1 MGYMN
6 KAKPKVGQFGGV
18 AGPPGPTGLP
28 GPSGPPGPAGTGFTL
43 SATGNFDLQSK
54 KLENVSAATNGSDAV
69 VKSQVFV
76 ADGNGNL
83 EMDRKQIKNLTTD
96 ESVASCAVNM
106 ATLRKHSATIGDIDL
121 QEKYNVL
128 NSKQRNLNELKTHYD
143 SLVSFEEVK
152 QNFLSRVETFAMGTT
167 LDMNSN
173 VILNLKDPK
182 LGKEPATKDYA
193 DTKLSLSGGRM
204 TGSINMGTYEITNL
218 ANPTGNSSAATKSY
232 VDTEDAKHLPKAG
245 GTMSGAI
252 NMGTSKITNLGNPTG
267 NNDAATKAYADA
279 NLPKAGGTM
288 SGAINMGTSK
298 ITNLGEPT
306 ANSDAATKH
315 FVEQSHIS
323 QSGMSQNVFLYQMQ
337 DVLESSAES
346 NITVN
351 GILAFPNTPHT
362 LFKKAY
368 NFDIGK
374 SALNEYNARI
384 GFNFYQL
391 PVGTYTYVVEY
402 FPPTMTNVSVDCRS
416 TPLNVNKQIFKQF
429 PTYVKN
435 IVQIHKWTLAA
446 PDYLMV
452 DIKSNGVASSPA
464 KGRGWMIVYGIEGTH
479 NDVSSSVLDTP
490 FLISGGSMLMQVPL
504 DMRSQVIQN
513 LPLPTGATQAAS
525 KEYVDISGLFSIL
538 GQATATYV
546 DGYIK
551 ENAECLYSVE
561 RGTKAE
567 VTYTASSRAILNLND
582 QTLSGLNATQSV
594 LSRRPILS
602 TTKNAKRF
610 YFTFNGTKRMTSL
623 IDMNPA
629 SGASDI
635 VHVFMLFRLATHAGS
650 DPNFRNGLFGH
661 DNGGWDKFAC
671 FVPNT
676 NNLIIA
682 GANKDGSEAHTGFNV
697 QVTANEWQSKA
708 NASELNKWCCLS
720 IHWDVPGGA
729 KKSSCWV
736 NGKKVKSFTSRTSLG
751 SNRMTFGDINPN
763 GGVGLNGDVQLFLL
777 YKGFGMSELIIKAH
791 HKMICERYGV
801 DHDKISFP

>member
-6 KAKPKVGQFGGV
+6 KAKKGGPVGGV
-18 AGPPGPTGLP
+18 EGPAGPP
-28 GPSGPPGPAGTGFTL
+28 GPSGPPGAGFTL
-43 SATGNFDLQSK
+43 SATGNFDIQRR

-76 ADGNGNL
+76 ADGDGNL
-83 EMDRKQIKNLTTD
+83 EMSQKQIKNLKTD
-96 ESVASCAVNM
+96 ESVDLCAVNM
-106 ATLRKHSATIGDIDL
+106 ATLKRHSAAAGDIDL

-128 NSKQRNLNELKTHYD
+128 NSKQRSLNELKTHYD

-152 QNFLSRVETFAMGTT
+152 QNFLSRVETYAMGTT
-167 LDMNSN
+167 LDMNHN
-173 VILNLKDPK
+173 AILNLKDPK

-193 DTKLSLSGGRM
+193 DKKLALTGGRM
-204 TGSINMGTYEITNL
+204 TNSINMGNHEITNL
-218 ANPTGNSSAATKSY
+218 ADPIGNSNAATKSY
-232 VDTEDAKHLPKAG
+232 VDTEDAKQLPKAG

-288 SGAINMGTSK
+288 TGAINMGTSK

-315 FVEQSHIS
+315 FVEKSHVS
-323 QSGMSQNVFLYQMQ
+323 QSGMPRNVFIFQMQ
-337 DVLESSAES
+337 DVLESSSQS

-351 GILAFPNTPHT
+351 GILKFANSPHT

-374 SALNEYNARI
+374 SASNEYNARI
-384 GFNFYQL
+384 GFNFY
-391 PVGTYTYVVEY
+391 PVPTGAYTYVVEY
-402 FPPTMTNVSVDCRS
+402 FPPTQTNVSVDCRS

-429 PTYVKN
+429 AAPAFPTYVKN
-435 IVQIHKWTLAA
+435 IVQIHKWQKTA

-452 DIKSNGVASSPA
+452 DIKSVGDASSPA
-464 KGRGWMIVYGIEGTH
+464 KGEGWMIVYGIEGTH

-504 DMRSQVIQN
+504 DMRNQVIRN
-513 LPLPTGATQAAS
+513 LPLPTAATQAAS
-525 KEYVDISGLFSIL
+525 KEYVDISGIFSIL

-561 RGTKAE
+561 RGTKE
-567 VTYTASSRAILNLND
+567 ELRFNSSTRAISSLFD
-582 QTLSGLNATQSV
+582 QTLSGLNATQTTSA
-594 LSRRPILS
+594 LQPKLS

-610 YFTFNGTKRMTSL
+610 FFTFDGSKRMLSN
-623 IDMNPA
+623 IDLNPGGGNG
-629 SGASDI
+629 GAANDI
-635 VHVFMLFRLATHAGS
+635 VHVFILFRLTTHSGS
-650 DPNFRNGLFGH
+650 NQHFRNGLFGH
-661 DNGGWDKFAC
+661 DNGGWDKFVA
-671 FVPNT
+671 FNPQNS
-676 NNLIIA
+676 NNLIIS
-682 GANKDGSEAHTGFNV
+682 G
-697 QVTANEWQSKA
+697 TANQKIEVGGNDWQTNA
-708 NASELNKWCCLS
+708 NATELTKWCCMS
-720 IHWDVPGGA
+720 IHWDVPAGA

-736 NGKKVKSFTSRTSLG
+736 NGKKVKAFTARTSQG
-751 SNRMTFGDINPN
+751 SSRMTFGDLDPN
-763 GGVGLNGDVQLFLL
+763 GVAGLNGDIQLFLL
-777 YKGFGMSELIIKAH
+777 YKGWGMSELIIKAH
-791 HKMICERYGV
+791 HKMICERYRV
-801 DHDKISFP
+801 THDAISFP

>member
-1 MGYMN
+1 MKPSKMGYTN
-6 KAKPKVGQFGGV
+6 KSKKTLQSGLVGGV
-18 AGPPGPTGLP
+18 EGPPGPTGP
-28 GPSGPPGPAGTGFTL
+28 PGPPGPSGPSGPSGPPGAGFTL

-76 ADGNGNL
+76 ADGDGNL
-83 EMDRKQIKNLTTD
+83 EMSQKQIKNLTTD
-96 ESVASCAVNM
+96 ESVDLCAVNM
-106 ATLRKHSATIGDIDL
+106 ATLKKHSAAIGDIDL

-128 NSKQRNLNELKTHYD
+128 NSKQRSLNELKTHYD

-167 LDMNSN
+167 LDMNN
-173 VILNLKDPK
+173 NAILNLKDPK

-193 DTKLSLSGGRM
+193 DGKLSLSGGSM
-204 TGSINMGTYEITNL
+204 TGSINMGAHEITNL
-218 ANPTGNSSAATKSY
+218 ATPTVATQAATKKY
-232 VDTEDAKHLPKAG
+232 ADDLDTAVRAKITQEKTALQNLIRQKLALTG
-245 GTMSGAI
+245 GTMSGDL
-252 NMGTSKITNLGNPTG
+252 NMG
-267 NNDAATKAYADA
+267 DQ
-279 NLPKAGGTM
+279 
-288 SGAINMGTSK
+288 K

-323 QSGMSQNVFLYQMQ
+323 QSGMPQNVFLYQML

-351 GILAFPNTPHT
+351 GILTFPNTPHT

-435 IVQIHKWTLAA
+435 IVQIHKWQLAA

-452 DIKSNGVASSPA
+452 DIKSNGDASSPA

-490 FLISGGSMLMQVPL
+490 FLIKRGSMLMQVPL
-504 DMRSQVIQN
+504 DMRSQVIRN
-513 LPLPTGATQAAS
+513 LPLPTAATQAAS
-525 KEYVDISGLFSIL
+525 KEYVDISGIFSIL

-567 VTYTASSRAILNLND
+567 VSYTASSRAILSLND
-582 QTLSGLNATQSV
+582 QTLSGLNATQSIV
-594 LSRRPILS
+594 SRRPILS
-602 TTKNAKRF
+602 TTKHAKRF
-610 YFTFNGTKRMTSL
+610 YFTFDGTKRMTSL
-623 IDMNPA
+623 INLNP

-635 VHVFMLFRLATHAGS
+635 VHVFMLFRLVTHAGS

-671 FVPNT
+671 FTANT
-676 NNLIIA
+676 NNLVIA
-682 GANKDGSEAHTGFNV
+682 GANKDGSEAHGGFNV
-697 QVTANEWQSKA
+697 QVTAANGWQSKA

-720 IHWDVPGGA
+720 IHWDVPAGA

-736 NGKKVKSFTSRTSLG
+736 NGKKVKNFTARTSPG
-751 SNRMTFGDINPN
+751 STQMVFGDINPT

-777 YKGFGMSELIIKAH
+777 YKGWGMSELIIKAH